1 MDMQGP
7 DSTNRALCGEFDH
20 LTLLVN
26 AGEEVVRQLRGSCD
40 LTLYL

>member
-1 MDMQGP
+1 MQGP
-7 DSTNRALCGEFDH
+7 DSTNRALCGDFD

-26 AGEEVVRQLRGSCD
+26 AGEEVVRQRRGSCD